1 MGVGWGGDEEEGS
14 TLTYH
19 KKVKLPRGKALHPES
34 FSFFFV
40 PMMLRCTAWVCA
52 NLCHLVGES
61 RISGG
66 CWGSRGNNRYFF
78 KKRLAYT

>member
-52 NLCHLVGES
+52 NLCHLVGKS
-61 RISGG
+61 RISRGAGVRGG
-66 CWGSRGNNRYFF
+66 ITVIFL
-78 KKRLAYT
+78 KKG